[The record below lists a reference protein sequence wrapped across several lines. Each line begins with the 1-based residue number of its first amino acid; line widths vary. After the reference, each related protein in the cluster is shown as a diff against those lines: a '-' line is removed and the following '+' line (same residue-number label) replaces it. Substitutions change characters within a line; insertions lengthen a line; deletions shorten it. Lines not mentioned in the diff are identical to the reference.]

1 MTSAADDKVPGALI
15 EWGVAART
23 MAGCAESGDH
33 YLIESFPDGVLVV
46 VIDGLGHGDGAA
58 SVAKTAVAALEGHGR
73 ESVEHLLGR
82 CHKKLSGTRGVVMSL
97 ASFRAQEGT
106 MTWVG
111 VGNVVGFLLRA
122 HARAGRPREVLL
134 PRGGVVGYRLPTLY
148 PVVVSIAPGDTL
160 LFATDGVRS
169 SFTDGLTS
177 HGSPQQ
183 IADRVLSSHMR
194 GTDDALVLV
203 ARYIGPTGG

>member
-1 MTSAADDKVPGALI
+1 MTSAADNQVLI

-33 YLIESFPDGVLVV
+33 YLVESFPDGVLVV
-46 VIDGLGHGDGAA
+46 VIDGLGHGSGAA
-58 SVAKTAVAALEGHGR
+58 SVAKTAVAALEGHGP
-73 ESVEHLLGR
+73 ESVERLLGR

-97 ASFRAQEGT
+97 ASFRAQEGA

-111 VGNVVGFLLRA
+111 VGNVSGFLLRA

-148 PVVVSIAPGDTL
+148 PVTVSVAPGDTL
-160 LFATDGVRS
+160 LFATDGIRS
-169 SFTDGLTS
+169 SFTDGLTAN
-177 HGSPQQ
+177 GSPQQ
-183 IADRVLSSHMR
+183 IADRILSSHTR

-203 ARYIGPTGG
+203 ARYTGPAGE